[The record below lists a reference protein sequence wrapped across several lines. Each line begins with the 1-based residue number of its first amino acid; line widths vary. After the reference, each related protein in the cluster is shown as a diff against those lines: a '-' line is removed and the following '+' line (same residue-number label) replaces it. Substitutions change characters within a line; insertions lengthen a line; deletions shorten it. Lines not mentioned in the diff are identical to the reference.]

1 MLKCEHGVR
10 CRRSSFCSVINLTC
24 VIGTV
29 TARPPPPPGCG
40 VLVWPGRGR
49 SPRGSHELPAR
60 CSSRAAPWSRRLSA
74 QRRQERRFLSVA
86 QAGSETGIG
95 ENPCWRISVSLAGA
109 ALGTERYQ
117 RRRRALRPTCFLR
130 RSPRTFPSRC
140 GHRTLG
146 DQPADPVCA
155 CEQDGAQISAL
166 GCE

>member
-1 MLKCEHGVR
+1 MCDLHGGCPTPPQAVV
-10 CRRSSFCSVINLTC
+10 CSC
-24 VIGTV
+24 
-29 TARPPPPPGCG
+29 
-40 VLVWPGRGR
+40 GRGGVAVPGGRTR
-49 SPRGSHELPAR
+49 SPELPAH
-60 CSSRAAPWSRRLSA
+60 CSSRAAPWARHLSV
-74 QRRQERRFLSVA
+74 QHWQERCFLSLV

-95 ENPCWRISVSLAGA
+95 KNPCWHISVSLAVA

-130 RSPRTFPSRC
+130 RSPRTFSSRC

-146 DQPADPVCA
+146 DRPADPVCA